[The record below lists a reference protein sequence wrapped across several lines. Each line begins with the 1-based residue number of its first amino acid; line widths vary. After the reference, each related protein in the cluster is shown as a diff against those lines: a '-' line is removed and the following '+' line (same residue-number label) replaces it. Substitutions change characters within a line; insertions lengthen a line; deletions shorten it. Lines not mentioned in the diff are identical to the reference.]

1 MPNPLPPRQTT
12 ITISTIPTT
21 ITLHTFTD
29 KILVTISQD
38 GRLAQWLTISLDQQE
53 SLGSGSYIGSGAI
66 SSSSSS
72 LADPTSSFEDDL
84 LPDPHLTPRTLLGA
98 STPEREA
105 TGQLFA
111 VQIASAIR
119 MRDPMERRALV
130 LGLGLREAG
139 TPSRE
144 VFFEVLEGVAKCLL

>member
-1 MPNPLPPRQTT
+1 M
-12 ITISTIPTT
+12 
-21 ITLHTFTD
+21 
-29 KILVTISQD
+29 
-38 GRLAQWLTISLDQQE
+38 DQQE
-53 SLGSGSYIGSGAI
+53 SLGPGSYIGSGAI
-66 SSSSSS
+66 SSSSS